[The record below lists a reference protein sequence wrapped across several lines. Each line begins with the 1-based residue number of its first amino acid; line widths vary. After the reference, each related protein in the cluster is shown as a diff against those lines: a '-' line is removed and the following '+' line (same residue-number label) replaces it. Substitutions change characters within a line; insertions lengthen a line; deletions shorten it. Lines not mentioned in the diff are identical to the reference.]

1 MAIERDTRRYA
12 CIHDLNNYFKKKD
25 LLGGLTELE
34 QEQLRKNIG
43 IIDYGGEG
51 GQAKPLEVTYTL
63 LNDYISKNSLITGA
77 RYVITDFQT
86 IYSSNVTLWCIAR
99 NSSNF
104 FVISNNIL

>member
-51 GQAKPLEVTYTL
+51 GQRLLLQHRFHRLCPLLRRGLGV
-63 LNDYISKNSLITGA
+63 
-77 RYVITDFQT
+77 
-86 IYSSNVTLWCIAR
+86 
-99 NSSNF
+99 
-104 FVISNNIL
+104 